1 MESVAGLVA
10 NELERWGTSAVEE
23 KIFGTGDP
31 DWIGGAVERFCQ
43 DHLGGPPTEALFYR
57 SSVGSVI
64 GVRLTTGMDVVVK
77 VYQERWTT
85 SFLGAT
91 QSVQR
96 HLGGRGFP
104 CPAPLSSA
112 CPLMPGRPN
121 LVTAETWLSDPGMTV
136 PIGPRARSVSAAGL
150 ARQID
155 WCRDVPEL
163 SGLDDQPLRTPV
175 GELYPE
181 PHSPLFDF
189 GATADAAEWI
199 DEFAS
204 QGARRR
210 ECDDGPP
217 VAAHTDWSARNVRL
231 GDEAV
236 VAVYDWDSMAL
247 VQESVAVGQAAATWS
262 VTSEPGGS
270 EFPSV
275 VQIAA
280 FIRDYEAAA
289 HHQLTD
295 AQWQA
300 AGAAA
305 AGVLAYTARCEHAL
319 SLTGRASQEQGGA
332 RARLKQDGKA
342 LLDLHRTLGSR

>member
-1 MESVAGLVA
+1 MESVARLVA

-31 DWIGGAVERFCQ
+31 DRIGETVGRFCQ
-43 DHLGGPPTEALFYR
+43 DQLGSKTMEALFYR

-64 GVRLTTGMDVVVK
+64 GVRLTTGTDVVVK
-77 VYQERWTT
+77 VYQERWTA
-85 SFLGAT
+85 SFLGAI
-91 QSVQR
+91 QLVQR
-96 HLGGRGFP
+96 HLGRRGFP
-104 CPAPLSSA
+104 CPTPLFSA
-112 CPLMPGRPN
+112 RPLMTGRPN

-136 PIGPRARSVSAAGL
+136 PTGPKARSASAAGL

-155 WCRDVPEL
+155 WCRDIPEL
-163 SGLDDQPLRTPV
+163 SGLEDDPLRPLV

-189 GATADAAEWI
+189 AATADSAEWI
-199 DEFAS
+199 DEFTTLA
-204 QGARRR
+204 ARQR

-217 VAAHTDWSARNVRL
+217 VAAHTDWSARNVRV

-247 VQESVAVGQAAATWS
+247 VPESAAVGQAAVTWS

-275 VQIAA
+275 FQIAE

-289 HHQLTD
+289 DHQLTD

-305 AGVLAYTARCEHAL
+305 TGVLAYTARCEHAL
-319 SLTGRASQEQGGA
+319 AMTGRASQHQGGA

-342 LLDLHRTLGSR
+342 LLDLHRTLGSP

>member
-1 MESVAGLVA
+1 MESVAALVA
-10 NELERWGTSAVEE
+10 KELERWGASAVEE

-31 DWIGGAVERFCQ
+31 EWIGETVGRFCKDQ
-43 DHLGGPPTEALFYR
+43 LDSKTTEALFYR

-64 GVRLTTGMDVVVK
+64 GVRLSSGIDVVVK
-77 VYQERWTT
+77 VYQERWET
-85 SFLGAT
+85 SFLGAM

-96 HLGGRGFP
+96 HLGRRGFP
-104 CPAPLSSA
+104 CPTPLLA
-112 CPLMPGRPN
+112 ARPLMPGRPN

-136 PIGPRARSVSAAGL
+136 PTGPRARRASAAGL

-155 WCRDVPEL
+155 GCRDIPQL
-163 SGLDDQPLRTPV
+163 SGLENHPLRLSV

-189 GATADAAEWI
+189 DATADSAEWI
-199 DEFAS
+199 DEFAT
-204 QGARRR
+204 QAARQR
-210 ECDDGPP
+210 ECADEPP
-217 VAAHTDWSARNVRL
+217 VAAHTDWSARNVRV

-236 VAVYDWDSMAL
+236 VAVYDWDSMGF
-247 VQESVAVGQAAATWS
+247 VRESAAVGQAAATWS

-275 VQIAA
+275 FQIAA
-280 FIRDYEAAA
+280 FIRDYESAAD
-289 HHQLTD
+289 HLFTD

-300 AGAAA
+300 AGATATA
-305 AGVLAYTARCEHAL
+305 VLSYTARCEHAL
-319 SLTGRASQEQGGA
+319 AMTGRARPDQRGA

-342 LLDLHRTLGSR
+342 LLDLHRTLGSS